1 MLKVRNTTLNNQIEK
16 TKIVEVAAAVLQRAD
31 GTFLLAQRPPDKIWA
46 GYWEFPGGKIE
57 PGETPYHAL
66 VRELR
71 EELGITVTTAYPWVT
86 RVYTYPHATVRLNFF
101 RVTAWSGEL
110 HPHEGQQFTWEHS
123 LSLTLS
129 RSRERGQVSV
139 SPLLP
144 ANAPILRALSL
155 PNLYAISNVAEL
167 GEAEFMH
174 RLEAALNNG
183 LRLVQLREKD
193 YSRVA
198 LRALALKMLPLV
210 RQHEARLIINADIEL
225 SKEIGADGVQLTGVQ
240 LAGLSVR
247 PDVEWCAAS
256 CHSAAELRRA
266 EALGCDFALL
276 SPVLATQSHPGAP
289 HLGWEK
295 FAAIAAGSSIPVY
308 ALGGLTHADMHTAW
322 QHGAHGVALLRQ
334 AW

>member
-1 MLKVRNTTLNNQIEK
+1 LNTPIDK
-16 TKIVEVAAAVLQRAD
+16 TKIIEVAAAVLQKPD
-31 GTFLLAQRPPDKIWA
+31 GIFLLAQRPPDKIWA

-57 PGETPYHAL
+57 PGETPYHGL

-71 EELGITVTTAYPWVT
+71 EELGIEVQTAYPWLT
-86 RVYTYPHATVRLNFF
+86 RIFAYPHATVRLNFF

-110 HPHEGQQFTWEHS
+110 HPHEGQQFSWQHVHEVT
-123 LSLTLS
+123 
-129 RSRERGQVSV
+129 VAPV
-139 SPLLP
+139 LP
-144 ANAPILRALSL
+144 ANGPILRSL
-155 PNLYAISNVAEL
+155 FLPTLYAISNVAEL
-167 GEAEFMH
+167 GEDEFMR
-174 RLEAALNNG
+174 RLEVALDNG
-183 LRLVQLREKD
+183 LRLVQLREKN
-193 YSRVA
+193 YSQEM
-198 LRALALKMLPLV
+198 LRELALKMLPLL

-225 SKEIGADGVQLTGVQ
+225 CREIGADGVQLTGAQ

-247 PDVEWCAAS
+247 PDVDWCAAS
-256 CHSAAELRRA
+256 CHNVEELRRA

-308 ALGGLTHADMHTAW
+308 ALGGLTHADMQTAW
-322 QHGAHGVALLRQ
+322 SHGAHGISLLRQ

>member
-1 MLKVRNTTLNNQIEK
+1 MSNSTEITKV
-16 TKIVEVAAAVLQRAD
+16 VEVAAAVLQRPD
-31 GTFLLAQRPPDKIWA
+31 NSFLLAQRPPDKIWA

-57 PGETPYHAL
+57 PGEIPCHAL

-71 EELGITVTTAYPWVT
+71 EELGIEVQTAYPWVT

-110 HPHEGQQFTWEHS
+110 HPHEGQQFAWEHS

-155 PNLYAISNVAEL
+155 PTLYAISNVAEL
-167 GEAEFMH
+167 GEQEFLQ
-174 RLEAALNNG
+174 RLEAAIHNG
-183 LRLVQLREKD
+183 LRLVQLREKN
-193 YSRVA
+193 YSREA
-198 LRALALKMLPLV
+198 LRALALKILPLL
-210 RQHEARLIINADIEL
+210 RLHDARLIINADIGL
-225 SKEIGADGVQLTGVQ
+225 AKEIGADGVQLTGAQ
-240 LAGLSVR
+240 LAGLSER
-247 PDVEWCAAS
+247 PAVDWCAAS
-256 CHSAAELRRA
+256 CHNAAELRRA

-289 HLGWEK
+289 HLGWEN

-322 QHGAHGVALLRQ
+322 QHGAHGIALLRQ